1 MDLSHKIKDE
11 AIRLGFDICGIAKA
25 RPLDE
30 NRRVMKEWI
39 DSGMNAGMTYL
50 ERDLEKRSDPSILLP
65 GARSLI
71 VTGMSYFTRENPLPV
86 DVPVISRY
94 AFGTDYHYVIKEK
107 LGKLLS
113 SVQGWIPGVRGK
125 AVVDSSPVMEKA
137 WAVEAGIGWRGKHSV
152 IINKS
157 IGSFFFI
164 GILIL
169 DRDLEYDSPLCEDI
183 CGNCRLCID
192 NCPTGAINEN
202 RTVDARKCI
211 ANLTIENRDPIP
223 GEIVPKLGGRVY
235 GCDRCQEV
243 CPWNDGVKQHEHP
256 EFSPDERILALDREG
271 WLNLSEQEFY
281 SLFESTAMNRVK
293 YGQFVRNLQDAL
305 RSVS

>member
-1 MDLSHKIKDE
+1 MDLSYKIKDE

-169 DRDLEYDSPLCEDI
+169 DRDLEYDSPLREDI

-256 EFSPDERILALDREG
+256 EFSPDERILALDRDG